1 MVLVSEGNTTQR
13 VKSTRIV
20 GELEII
26 VLGIVVILFCWW
38 LFGGFGYWQLPGL
51 VILFIGLSELINK
64 SLAPEVGKASTSIRV
79 GLLITFIGLASYLS
93 FAMYV
98 VFGILQMISVAIIV
112 IGLILLIK
120 GIISGRK

>member
-1 MVLVSEGNTTQR
+1 MVTEGNKTQS
-13 VKSTRIV
+13 VKSTRVV

-26 VLGIVVILFCWW
+26 VFGIVVILFCWW

-64 SLAPEVGKASTSIRV
+64 TLAPKVGKTSTSLRV
-79 GLLITFIGLASYLS
+79 GLLATFIGLAAYLS

-98 VFGILQMISVAIIV
+98 IFGILQMISAAIIV